1 MKVFNREV
9 GRRGEEIAAGF
20 LQRKGYELVLR
31 NYSTRYGEIDLI
43 CKDPTGTLIFI
54 EVKTL
59 VSDLGTIDRLSPEDN
74 MSRWKLHKLQRI
86 CQFFANRYTTLV
98 ERNGWQIDLI
108 AITID
113 QGTSKLK
120 HYRNIY

>member
-43 CKDPTGTLIFI
+43 CRGNGVIVFV
-54 EVKTL
+54 EVKAKKGLKFGRPEEMFTRYKL
-59 VSDLGTIDRLSPEDN
+59 EKVKRMATVYLEGRDVPCRIDMVAVVLDE
-74 MSRWKLHKLQRI
+74 
-86 CQFFANRYTTLV
+86 FNRPV
-98 ERNGWQIDLI
+98 EI
-108 AITID
+108 
-113 QGTSKLK
+113 K
-120 HYRNIY
+120 HYQNVT

>member
-1 MKVFNREV
+1 MDNIGAK
-9 GRRGEEIAAGF
+9 GEDIAARY
-20 LQRKGYELVLR
+20 LTKRGYQILRR
-31 NYSTRYGEIDLI
+31 NYWTKFGEIDLI